1 MPYPK
6 DQKIKTRARILKSA
20 TELFFRY
27 GFQKV
32 SISQIMK
39 EARMTHGAFYAHFES
54 KEALFSAS
62 FLETLKERGRAR
74 LVKAPLSVKKL
85 IALATSYL
93 NLRQQENLEPAP
105 ETLLFNEIGQHDE
118 RIRPLLQNSYSHLR
132 KLLENRI
139 AAINRLQKI
148 ELNPNLISDR
158 ARAILASLVGAIT
171 LARMLPDESE
181 RSAILNA
188 AQLQILAL
196 MGVKALPQAEH

>member
-6 DQKIKTRARILKSA
+6 DQKIKSRARILKSA

-32 SISQIMK
+32 SINQIMK
-39 EARMTHGAFYAHFES
+39 ESRMTHGAFYAHFES

-62 FLETLKERGRAR
+62 FLETLKDRGRAR
-74 LVKAPLSVKKL
+74 LVKAPLPVKKL

-93 NLRQQENLEPAP
+93 NLRQQEYLEPAP

-118 RIRPLLQNSYSHLR
+118 RIRPLLQNSYDHLR

-139 AAINRLQKI
+139 TAISRLQKLDI
-148 ELNPNLISDR
+148 NPSLVSDR
-158 ARAILASLVGAIT
+158 ARDILASLIGGIT
-171 LARMLPDESE
+171 LARMLPDETE

-188 AQLQILAL
+188 AQMQILAL
-196 MGVKALPQAEH
+196 MGVQPRQPVEQ

>member
-6 DQKIKTRARILKSA
+6 DQKIKSRARILKSA

-74 LVKAPLSVKKL
+74 LVKAPLPVKKL

-93 NLRQQENLEPAP
+93 NLRQQENLKPAP
-105 ETLLFNEIGQHDE
+105 ETLLFNEIGQHNE
-118 RIRPLLQNSYSHLR
+118 HLRPLLQNSYDHLR

-139 AAINRLQKI
+139 TAISRLQKL
-148 ELNPNLISDR
+148 ELNPNLVRDR

-171 LARMLPDESE
+171 LARMLPDEAE
-181 RSAILNA
+181 RSAILNV
-188 AQLQILAL
+188 AQMQILTL
-196 MGVKALPQAEH
+196 MGVQSRPLAEH

>member
-6 DQKIKTRARILKSA
+6 DQKIKSRARILKSA

-32 SISQIMK
+32 SINQIMK

-62 FLETLKERGRAR
+62 FLETLKDRGRAR
-74 LVKAPLSVKKL
+74 LVKAPLPVKKL

-118 RIRPLLQNSYSHLR
+118 RIRQLLQNSYDHLR

-139 AAINRLQKI
+139 TAISRLQKLDI
-148 ELNPNLISDR
+148 NPSLISDR
-158 ARAILASLVGAIT
+158 ARAVLASLVGAIT
-171 LARMLPDESE
+171 LARMLPDETE
-181 RSAILNA
+181 RCAILNA
-188 AQLQILAL
+188 AQTQILAL
-196 MGVKALPQAEH
+196 MGVQPRQLER

>member
-62 FLETLKERGRAR
+62 FLETLKDRGRAR

-118 RIRPLLQNSYSHLR
+118 RIRPLLQNSYDHLR

-139 AAINRLQKI
+139 TAISRLQKL
-148 ELNPNLISDR
+148 ELNPGLISDR

-171 LARMLPDESE
+171 LARMLPDETE

-188 AQLQILAL
+188 AQMQILAL
-196 MGVKALPQAEH
+196 MGVQALQPIEG

>member
-6 DQKIKTRARILKSA
+6 DQKIKSRARILKSA

-32 SISQIMK
+32 SINQIMK
-39 EARMTHGAFYAHFES
+39 EARMTHVAVYAHFES

-62 FLETLKERGRAR
+62 FLESLKYRGRAR
-74 LVKAPLSVKKL
+74 LVKAPLPVKKL

-93 NLRQQENLEPAP
+93 NLRQQEYLEPAP

-118 RIRPLLQNSYSHLR
+118 RIRPLLQNSYDHLR

-139 AAINRLQKI
+139 TAISRLQKLDI
-148 ELNPNLISDR
+148 NPSLVSDR
-158 ARAILASLVGAIT
+158 ARAILASLIGGIT
-171 LARMLPDESE
+171 LARMLPDETE

-188 AQLQILAL
+188 AQMQILAL
-196 MGVKALPQAEH
+196 MGVQPRQPVEQ

>member
-6 DQKIKTRARILKSA
+6 DQKIKSRARILKSA

-32 SISQIMK
+32 SINQIMK

-62 FLETLKERGRAR
+62 FLETLKDRGRAR
-74 LVKAPLSVKKL
+74 LVKAPLPVKKL

-105 ETLLFNEIGQHDE
+105 ETLLFNEIG
-118 RIRPLLQNSYSHLR
+118 
-132 KLLENRI
+132 
-139 AAINRLQKI
+139 
-148 ELNPNLISDR
+148 
-158 ARAILASLVGAIT
+158 
-171 LARMLPDESE
+171 
-181 RSAILNA
+181 
-188 AQLQILAL
+188 
-196 MGVKALPQAEH
+196 PQTA